1 MRFLLP
7 LVLLANS
14 LLAVDTASRGETV
27 FLNFEGD
34 GFDDWTL
41 EGPAFGVGPCVE
53 LPEKLVGVV
62 RGFSDESFGCS
73 AHGGLAA
80 KGSLTSPGI
89 AIGHPFLSFSIG
101 GASED
106 AGLELIVDGKVVQSA
121 SGRGDFT
128 LRRVTWNV
136 AEFQGREATIRIF
149 DDSEEGAILIDQILA
164 HPRGNTIPRPPTRE
178 GKIYEPG
185 MISSP
190 ALPGAAIPEGTTL
203 GVFADF
209 EEHEV
214 YSPTALTIAEDGRLF
229 VAETHRFRH
238 GIQDNRDHLYWVMDD
253 IAAQTTD
260 DRRKLHEK
268 WQAEVSLDFLTE
280 KSEKVRMLMDTDGDG
295 RADHSQ
301 VFADGFNDLL
311 DGTAAGVFAF
321 EGVVYF
327 SCIPTIW
334 ALQDGDGDGVAEDRI
349 SLQDGF
355 GTRISLSGHDMNGF
369 ALGPDGRI
377 YGSIG
382 DRSLNITTAEG
393 LHYEL
398 LDQGAAFRF
407 EPDGSNFEI
416 FHTGL
421 RNPKEIAFNEVGDA
435 FSVDNNADMGDR
447 ARVVYLVDGA
457 DSGWRTNH
465 QNMHTFHREIGM
477 VERPPNLWMAERMW
491 DLANEEQPAWLLPPL
506 AHLSNGPSGLAYQ
519 PGTALGGDFADRF
532 FICDYKGG
540 PSASGIYS
548 FGLEPVGASYAMV
561 DDRKFMWGVGVTDID
576 FGFDGKAYISDFV
589 TGWSSADQ
597 GRILALQSNTPHPRA
612 EEVAALVK
620 EGFSQREPEELA
632 KLLSHP
638 DQRVRIRAQLALV
651 QKPRALAHFYSQLH
665 LRDELLD
672 MPVENLLLPPLDF
685 DDELRF
691 DNTPLARLHATWGI
705 AMIARQQK
713 DPYATAALVGLLK
726 SSDAELRAQ
735 AAKALGEAPVKNA
748 TALIEALKDSSQR
761 VRFFAALSLGRLG
774 VAEAFQP
781 LLSLAIAAG
790 DLDDPY
796 LRHAVAVG
804 LSGCAP
810 ASELQTLS
818 GHALPSVRLA
828 ALLALRRLGHSG
840 VNRFLFDHTP
850 AIRHDAIRI
859 IHDTPIESARL
870 ALPDVVDELLAK
882 KDPTVPP
889 MIWRRL
895 THSLFRLATPANAKR
910 LFQIASAEHLP
921 LGERQ
926 EALRLLEQWTEPHPV
941 DQSLGRYAPL
951 RPRPSGDIRPLIE
964 SELAPLL
971 APESGLIAPAVAL
984 ISRYGVAP
992 KNIEATQLLALVESR
1007 AIAPTGRAQVLRL
1020 LSESPDFALSPLLV
1034 KLLEDPE
1041 EPSELRLEA
1050 LALLTA
1056 TQPAVSFPFV
1066 SQGLTSSDQAYRQG
1080 SARLLAQHPHSEVPL
1095 LLVAYLDRLREG
1107 KKAER
1112 TIELEML
1119 EAARAS
1125 KDPSVAEALA
1135 AVHTT
1140 RAHDPLASHLE
1151 SLWGGDA
1158 QQGREL
1164 FQTHPASQ
1172 CARCHLADHKQSAD
1186 GMAGPHLAGIG
1197 QKNRRYL
1204 LESLIKPSAVIAS
1217 GFAPVSARLTNG
1229 ETLSGTILE
1238 RTEDH
1243 LDLLVNGEALRL
1255 MTSDIASTTAPVSP
1269 MPAMGAL
1276 LQAHEIR
1283 DIVAY
1288 LGNLKK
1294 PQQSKKPL
1302 APEPKRYHPSS
1313 ATEIPA
1319 MAEETTPTQDPTA
1332 DAPATPAAAGIPE
1345 GVDPAFWELGKKQYD
1360 TPGSCTT
1367 CHQPTGLGLTGAFPP
1382 LAESEWVTGPV
1393 ENLIRIQ
1400 LQGLQGD
1407 ITVKGQK
1414 YSSVMPAMAQQT
1426 DEQIA
1431 AVLTYVRNSFG
1442 NSASAV
1448 TPEMVATL
1456 RAKAGTEMLTVA
1468 DLIDP
1473 ATVKEAAPPKG
1484 PVTGDLPKVESSINV
1499 PLPLFTFP
1507 FIVVV
1512 LLVSA
1517 KFLLGGKKA

>member
-1 MRFLLP
+1 M
-7 LVLLANS
+7 VL
-14 LLAVDTASRGETV
+14 
-27 FLNFEGD
+27 LNFEGD
-34 GFDDWTL
+34 GFDDWAL
-41 EGPAFGVGPCVE
+41 DGLAFGVGPCVE
-53 LPEKLVGVV
+53 LPEKLAGVV

-73 AHGGLAA
+73 AHGGLVST
-80 KGSLTSPGI
+80 GSLTSPSFVL
-89 AIGHPFLSFSIG
+89 AHPFLTFSIA
-101 GASED
+101 GAAEK
-106 AGLELIVDGKVVQSA
+106 AGLELWVDGVVVKSA

-128 LRRVTWNV
+128 LRRLTWSV
-136 AEFQGREATIRIF
+136 EEFVGREVTVRLF
-149 DDSEEGAILIDQILA
+149 DDNEEGAILIDQIVA
-164 HPRGNTIPRPPTRE
+164 HSRGNTTPRPATRA
-178 GKIYEPG
+178 GRVAEPG

-190 ALPGAAIPEGTTL
+190 VLPGAAIPEGTTL
-203 GVFADF
+203 RIFADF
-209 EEHEV
+209 AEHEV
-214 YSPTALTIAEDGRLF
+214 TSPTALTIAEDGRLF
-229 VAETHRFRH
+229 VAETNRFRH
-238 GIQDNRDHLYWVMDD
+238 GVQDNRDHLFWVMDD
-253 IAAQTTD
+253 LAARNIE
-260 DRRKLHEK
+260 DRRKLYEK
-268 WQAEVSLDFLTE
+268 WQAEVPLDFLTE
-280 KSEKVRMLMDTDGDG
+280 KSEVVRMLMDLDGDG
-295 RADHSQ
+295 RADHSN
-301 VFADGFNDLL
+301 VFAEGFDDLL

-321 EGVVYF
+321 EGTVYF
-327 SCIPTIW
+327 SCIPNIW
-334 ALQDGDGDGVAEDRI
+334 ALQDEDGDGVAENRVA
-349 SLQDGF
+349 LQGGF

-393 LHYEL
+393 VHYEL

-435 FSVDNNADMGDR
+435 FSVDNNADMGDK

-477 VERPPNLWMAERMW
+477 QERPPNIWMEERMW
-491 DLANEEQPAWLLPPL
+491 EVANDEQPASLLPPL

-519 PGTALGGDFADRF
+519 PGTALGGALADRF

-548 FGLEPVGASYAMV
+548 FGLEPIGASYTLV
-561 DDRKFMWGVGVTDID
+561 DDRKFLWGVAVTDID
-576 FGFDGKAYISDFV
+576 FGFDGKAYLADFV
-589 TGWSSADQ
+589 TGWTSAAQ
-597 GRILALQSNTPHPRA
+597 GRVLSLESTAPHPQA
-612 EEVAALVK
+612 EEVASLVK
-620 EGFSQREPEELA
+620 EGFHQREPEELA
-632 KLLSHP
+632 QLLSHP
-638 DQRVRIRAQLALV
+638 DQRVRLRAQLALV

-665 LRDELLD
+665 LRNELLD
-672 MPVENLLLPPLDF
+672 LPVENLLLPPLDF
-685 DDELRF
+685 DDELRS

-705 AMIARQQK
+705 AIIARQQK

-726 SSDAELRAQ
+726 SSDPELRAQ
-735 AAKALGEAPVKNA
+735 AAKALGEAPVKDA
-748 TALIEALKDSSQR
+748 AALIEVLKDPSQR

-774 VAEAFQP
+774 VSEAFQP

-810 ASELQTLS
+810 ANELQTLS

-828 ALLALRRLGHSG
+828 ALLALHRLGHPG

-850 AIRHDAIRI
+850 AIRNDAIRI
-859 IHDTPIESARL
+859 IHDTPIETARL
-870 ALPDVVDELLAK
+870 ALPDVVDELLVK

-921 LGERQ
+921 LGERK
-926 EALRLLEQWTEPHPV
+926 EALRLLAQWTEPHPV

-951 RPRPSGDIRPLIE
+951 RPRPSEDIRPLIE
-964 SELAPLL
+964 SDLAPLL
-971 APESGLIAPAVAL
+971 AAESELIVPAVAL

-992 KNIEATQLLALVESR
+992 RDIEATQLLALVESET
-1007 AIAPTGRAQVLRL
+1007 IEPNGRAQVLRL
-1020 LSESPDFALSPLLV
+1020 LSETPDFVLSPLLI

-1041 EPSELRLEA
+1041 QPSELRSEA

-1056 TQPAVSFPFV
+1056 SQPAASFPFV
-1066 SQGLTSSDQAYRQG
+1066 SQGLSSPDRAYRQRA
-1080 SARLLAQHPHSEVPL
+1080 ARLLAKHPHSEVPL

-1107 KKAER
+1107 DHAER
-1112 TIELEML
+1112 AIELEML

-1125 KDPSVAEALA
+1125 EQPSVAEALA
-1135 AVHTT
+1135 AVQTT

-1151 SLWGGDA
+1151 SLWGGDPER
-1158 QQGREL
+1158 GREL
-1164 FQTHPASQ
+1164 FRTHPASQ
-1172 CARCHLADHKQSAD
+1172 CARCHLVDPKLSNN

-1197 QKNRRYL
+1197 RQNRRYL
-1204 LESLIKPSAVIAS
+1204 LESLIKPSAAIAS
-1217 GFAPVSARLTNG
+1217 GFAPVSATLTNG

-1238 RTEDH
+1238 RTEKH
-1243 LDLLVNGEALRL
+1243 LDLLVDGEPLRL
-1255 MTSDIASTTAPVSP
+1255 LVSDIASASAPASP

-1276 LQAHEIR
+1276 LQRDEIR

-1288 LGNLKK
+1288 LGSLKK

-1313 ATEIPA
+1313 ATELPA
-1319 MAEETTPTQDPTA
+1319 MAEETTPPQDPTA
-1332 DAPATPAAAGIPE
+1332 AAPATEAATEASSGIPA

-1367 CHQPTGLGLTGAFPP
+1367 CHQATGLGLTGAFPP

-1400 LQGLQGD
+1400 LQGLKGE
-1407 ITVKGQK
+1407 ITVKGQV
-1414 YSSVMPAMAQQT
+1414 YNSMMPAMAQQT

-1448 TPEMVATL
+1448 TPEMVAKY
-1456 RAKAGTEMLTVA
+1456 RADIGPDMLTVA

-1473 ATVKEAAPPKG
+1473 ATAPKEVPAGQEAVAPKG
-1484 PVTGDLPKVESSINV
+1484 PVTEDLPKVKGSINF
-1499 PLPLFTFP
+1499 PLLPFTFP
-1507 FIVVV
+1507 FLI
-1512 LLVSA
+1512 LVALASA
-1517 KFLLGGKKA
+1517 KFLLGGKKG